1 MNVNVKCFSSLSN
14 SDTCRYDQART
25 IALESGTATVKTLAE
40 QVNVSEN
47 DVALVFVNGKR
58 SVIEKQLA
66 EGDRVAFVP
75 AVGGM

>member
-14 SDTCRYDQART
+14 SDTCRYDKART
-25 IALESGTATVKTLAE
+25 IALESDTATVKTLAD

-47 DVALVFVNGKR
+47 DVALVFVNGRR
-58 SVIEKQLA
+58 SVIDKQLA